1 MILDV
6 RGTHGSGKSYIAH
19 QLLSY
24 GCEEIVGYNEYKKK
38 ESILGYSV
46 PSLDLA
52 VIGKYESQCGGCDGV
67 GSSDEV
73 CRRVRVFSK
82 NYRHVVLEGILVA
95 HTFQRY
101 HTLATELTREGHPY
115 VFAFLDTPLETCIER
130 VKFRRLAK
138 GNQKELNPNNITRDH
153 HNIFTVVRRKCMTA
167 GHTVIVLPHLDP
179 MYDVINLLTGATRAT

>member
-24 GCEEIVGYNEYKKK
+24 GYEEIVGYNEYKKK

-52 VIGKYESQCGGCDGV
+52 IVGKYETQCGGCDGV

-73 CRRVRVFSK
+73 CRRVRVFAK
-82 NYRHVVLEGILVA
+82 NYRHVVFEGILVA

-101 HTLATELTREGHPY
+101 HTLAMELVKDGYPY
-115 VFAFLDTPLETCIER
+115 VFAFLDTPLQTCIER
-130 VKFRRLAK
+130 VKARRVAK
-138 GNQKELNPNNITRDH
+138 GNNKELNPNNITRDH
-153 HNIFTVVRRKCMTA
+153 HNIFTVVRRKCMAA
-167 GHTVIVLPHLDP
+167 GHTVIVLPHQAP
-179 MYDVINLLTGATRAT
+179 MYDVIKLLCEAK